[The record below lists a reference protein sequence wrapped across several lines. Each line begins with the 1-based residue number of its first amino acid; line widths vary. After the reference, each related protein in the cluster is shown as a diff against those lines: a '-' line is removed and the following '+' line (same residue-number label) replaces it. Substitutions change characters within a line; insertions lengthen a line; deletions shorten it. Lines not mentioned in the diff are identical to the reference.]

1 MDCITLPCARLRR
14 SPLCPSGRRK
24 AGLTQEELA
33 EGICSLQA
41 LSRIET
47 GVSGVRHDYKGDA

>member
-1 MDCITLPCARLRR
+1 M
-14 SPLCPSGRRK
+14 CPSGRRK